1 MFLEN
6 GTKTNND
13 EEIKRKKKTKKKKK
27 EEERFSQ
34 DAGIDWKEW
43 DTRRLRESTN
53 KRYRE
58 KWKRKRQQWW

>member
-27 EEERFSQ
+27 RKKDFLRMRVLIEKNGTQ
-34 DAGIDWKEW
+34 DV
-43 DTRRLRESTN
+43 
-53 KRYRE
+53 
-58 KWKRKRQQWW
+58 

>member
-27 EEERFSQ
+27 
-34 DAGIDWKEW
+34 
-43 DTRRLRESTN
+43 
-53 KRYRE
+53 
-58 KWKRKRQQWW
+58 KRKKDFLRMRVLIEKNGTQDV